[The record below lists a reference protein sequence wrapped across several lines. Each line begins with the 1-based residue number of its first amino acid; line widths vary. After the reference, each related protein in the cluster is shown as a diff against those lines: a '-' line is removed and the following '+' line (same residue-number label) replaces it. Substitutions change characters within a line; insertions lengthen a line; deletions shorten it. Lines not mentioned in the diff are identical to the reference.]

1 MMGILVPIFIRN
13 LLNIFITTQSLLFRT
28 DYEYYNNEYWFITHI
43 VHHSKPRH
51 YYHCMVVL
59 DGETLKYKR
68 HSRFFTFDSECVE
81 FCLGL
86 IIEDERIITTHS
98 NWDSTS
104 KLYVYDKET
113 LLKDL
118 FEQILTKS

>member
-1 MMGILVPIFIRN
+1 
-13 LLNIFITTQSLLFRT
+13 
-28 DYEYYNNEYWFITHI
+28 
-43 VHHSKPRH
+43 
-51 YYHCMVVL
+51 MVVL